1 MDAPRHRFSYK
12 SLSMRENIWQKF
24 HSKLEKS
31 FKLLLYILII
41 LIEYLYFEN
50 LIVGLDILLYLSCLQ
65 TFKKI
70 KDQ

>member
-24 HSKLEKS
+24 HSKLEKP
-31 FKLLLYILII
+31 FKLFLYILI
-41 LIEYLYFEN
+41 EYVYFEN

>member
-1 MDAPRHRFSYK
+1 MDAPNHLFFYK

-24 HSKLEKS
+24 HSKLEKP
-31 FKLLLYILII
+31 FKLFLYILI
-41 LIEYLYFEN
+41 EYVYFEN
-50 LIVGLDILLYLSCLQ
+50 LIVELHIVLYLPCLQ

>member
-1 MDAPRHRFSYK
+1 MDAPNHLFSYK
-12 SLSMRENIWQKF
+12 SLSMRENIGQKF
-24 HSKLEKS
+24 HSKLEKP
-31 FKLLLYILII
+31 FKLFLYILI
-41 LIEYLYFEN
+41 EYVYFEN

>member
-1 MDAPRHRFSYK
+1 MDAPNHLFSYK
-12 SLSMRENIWQKF
+12 SLSMRENIGQKF
-24 HSKLEKS
+24 HSKREKP
-31 FKLLLYILII
+31 FKLFLYILI
-41 LIEYLYFEN
+41 EYVYFEN